1 MPSRQVI
8 LRKKTEVAEG
18 TMAFFFEKPEGFRF
32 RAGQFAELTLSNPP
46 ETDAEGNVRTF
57 SIASSPN
64 EEYLTFATRMR
75 DTAFKRVLKK
85 MPLGAEVTLDGP
97 MGSFT
102 LHADSSRPAVF
113 IAGGIGITPF
123 RSIILQADT
132 SQLPHHLLLI
142 YSNRRPEDSAFLEEL
157 SGIEKENPRYKMIAT
172 MTEMEKSAREWN
184 GRVARIDNPFLARA
198 IEGLRDPICYVA
210 GPPTLVS
217 AVAKTLSVLGLGK
230 DSIRT
235 EEFEGY

>member
-1 MPSRQVI
+1 MPSRQVV
-8 LRKKTEVAEG
+8 LRKKADVAVG
-18 TMAFFFEKPEGFRF
+18 TMAFYFEKPEGFRF
-32 RAGQFAELTLSNPP
+32 RAGQFADLTISNPP

-57 SIASSPN
+57 SIASSPY
-64 EEYLTFATRMR
+64 EEYLMFATRMR

-85 MPLGAEVTLDGP
+85 MPVGAEVTLDGP

-123 RSIILQADT
+123 RSIILQACK
-132 SQLPHHLLLI
+132 SQLAHHLLLV
-142 YSNRRPEDSAFLEEL
+142 YSNRRPEDSAFLDEL
-157 SGIEKENPRYKMIAT
+157 GRIEKENPRYKMIGT

-184 GRVARIDNPFLARA
+184 GRMGQIDNELLARS
-198 IEGLRDPICYVA
+198 IKGLRNPVCYIA

-217 AVAKTLSVLGLGK
+217 AVAKTLSELGLG
-230 DSIRT
+230 DDNVRA
-235 EEFEGY
+235 EEFSGY